1 VSGDLE
7 HWAHAVGWDDGAFD
21 DSDGSVVVVVVV
33 VVVVL
38 ELSEGSAMVDRCGGR
53 RRAVWEDEALGTQ

>member
-7 HWAHAVGWDDGAFD
+7 HWAHAVGWDDDAFD
-21 DSDGSVVVVVVV
+21 DSDGSV

>member
-1 VSGDLE
+1 MSGDLE
-7 HWAHAVGWDDGAFD
+7 HWAHAVGWDGGAFG
-21 DSDGSVVVVVVV
+21 DSDGSV

-38 ELSEGSAMVDRCGGR
+38 ELSEGSAMVDRCGER

>member
-21 DSDGSVVVVVVV
+21 DSDGSV